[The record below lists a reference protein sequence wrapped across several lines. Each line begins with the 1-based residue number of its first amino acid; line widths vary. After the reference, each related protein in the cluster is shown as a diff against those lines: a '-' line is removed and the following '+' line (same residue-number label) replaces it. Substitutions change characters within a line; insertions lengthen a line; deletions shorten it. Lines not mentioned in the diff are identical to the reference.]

1 MPVAGTGDLVQ
12 GTLRHRSSASA
23 LNAGE
28 ETPFGVNWGLRLP
41 GSDGRWIVVY
51 AIYSIFAF
59 FNCSDV
65 RLYSGNQ
72 PEMYNLALR
81 PLSSKFHQNA

>member
-12 GTLRHRSSASA
+12 GTLRHRPSASA

-28 ETPFGVNWGLRLP
+28 ETPFGVKGGLRLP

-51 AIYSIFAF
+51 AIHSTFAF
-59 FNCSDV
+59 FNCPDA
-65 RLYSGNQ
+65 RLCSGNQ
-72 PEMYNLALR
+72 PEMYNFALR
-81 PLSSKFHQNA
+81 PLSSEFHQNA